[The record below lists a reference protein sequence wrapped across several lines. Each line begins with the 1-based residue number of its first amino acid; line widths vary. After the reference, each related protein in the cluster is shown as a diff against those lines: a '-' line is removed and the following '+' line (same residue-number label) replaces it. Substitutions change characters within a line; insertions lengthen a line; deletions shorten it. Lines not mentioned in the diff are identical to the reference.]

1 MYKLYIYIYIYMAS
15 PRSDT
20 TTSDMESP
28 KATSPLVRQREER
41 YSPRISPRISS
52 VSSQST
58 KGKGMS
64 IDNVF
69 KKENPFFDWARYE
82 KDTPKTPGTP
92 PGSPKSHLEKSILV
106 YCNYPLA
113 GNDAKF
119 GSLFPGGV
127 IGNKKNQKKN
137 EKINKEDKRR

>member
-1 MYKLYIYIYIYMAS
+1 MAS

-28 KATSPLVRQREER
+28 TATSPLVRQREER

-58 KGKGMS
+58 KGKGRGMS
-64 IDNVF
+64 IDTVF

-82 KDTPKTPGTP
+82 KGRPKTPETP
-92 PGSPKSHLEKSILV
+92 RGNPKSNLEKSFLV